1 MRNHEFI
8 QIILFIGLLVLLS
21 PLLGRYMATVFEG
34 KPTWLSPVF
43 GPIERFLYLA
53 SGINRNEE
61 MSWMKYL
68 WALVAFNIAGCVLT
82 IIQMMT
88 QSWLPLNPQ
97 HLPNVPF
104 ALALNTAVSFMTN
117 TNWQAYSGE
126 ATMSYLTQMSGL
138 AVHNFTSAAT
148 GIAVF
153 LALTRGLVRR
163 QSSTLGNF
171 WVDLVRSTLYVLLP
185 LSLMMS
191 LLLVSQGVVQNF
203 RPYDTAKVT
212 APWTTQVPKLDAAGQ
227 PVKDTQGNVVTETLT
242 VTEQIIPQGPVASQV
257 AIKQLGSNGGGYFG
271 QNSAHPFENPTPF
284 SNLLEMF
291 AILLIPSSLV
301 FTFGY
306 LVGNVRQGIAI
317 WAAMAILFAVFFAI
331 SWHAEVQPNPVTTLT
346 ASMEGKEQRF
356 GVMNSVLWAV
366 STTGTSNGSVNA
378 MHDSLS
384 PIAGLMTLLNLQLGC
399 VVFGGD
405 GAGMYGMLM
414 YVILTVFL
422 AGLMVGR
429 TPEYLGKK
437 IEAPEIRWAVVAVIA
452 PSSLILVGSAIA
464 TVAPAGL
471 AGLGN
476 NGPHGLSEILYA
488 FSSCAANNG
497 SAFAGL
503 SVNTNFYNYLLS
515 MVMFLGRFVVIIPC
529 LAIAGSMA
537 AKKIAPASSGTF
549 PTTGPIFIGLLISVL
564 LIVVALTFFP
574 VLCLGPIVEQLLMN
588 AGRSF

>member
-227 PVKDTQGNVVTETLT
+227 PVKDAQGNAVTETQT

-301 FTFGY
+301 FSFGY

-317 WAAMAILFAVFFAI
+317 WATMAILFAVFFAI

-437 IEAPEIRWAVVAVIA
+437 IEAPEIRWAVVAVIV

-464 TVAPAGL
+464 SVTPSGL
-471 AGLGN
+471 LGLGN

-497 SAFAGL
+497 SAFGGL

-515 MVMFLGRFVVIIPC
+515 LVMFLGRFVVIIPC

>member
-1 MRNHEFI
+1 MSNHEFI

-34 KPTWLSPVF
+34 KPTWLFPVL

-53 SGINRNEE
+53 SGISRNEE
-61 MSWMKYL
+61 MSWTKYL
-68 WALVAFNIAGCVLT
+68 WALITFNIAGCVLT
-82 IIQMMT
+82 IVQMMT

-153 LALTRGLVRR
+153 LALTRGLIRR

-185 LSLMMS
+185 LSLVMS
-191 LLLVSQGVVQNF
+191 ILLVSQGVIQNF
-203 RPYDTAKVT
+203 KPYDSAKVT

-227 PVKDTQGNVVTETLT
+227 PVKDTQGNVVTETQT
-242 VTEQIIPQGPVASQV
+242 VTEQVIPQGPVASQV
-257 AIKQLGSNGGGYFG
+257 AIKELGSNGGGYFG
-271 QNSAHPFENPTPF
+271 QNSSHPFENPTPF
-284 SNLLEMF
+284 SNFLEMF

-331 SWHAEVQPNPVTTLT
+331 SWHAEVQSNPVTTLT

-437 IEAPEIRWAVVAVIA
+437 IEAPEIRWAVVAVIV

-537 AKKIAPASSGTF
+537 AKKISPASSGTF

>member
-1 MRNHEFI
+1 MKTNNILEL
-8 QIILFIGLLVLLS
+8 ILFGGLLVLLS
-21 PLLGRYMATVFEG
+21 PLLGLYMARVFEG
-34 KPTWLSPVF
+34 RSTWMAVVF
-43 GPIERFLYLA
+43 RPIEQFIYTA
-53 SGINRNEE
+53 ATVDRNEE
-61 MSWMKYL
+61 MG
-68 WALVAFNIAGCVLT
+68 WARYALCLIAFNIAGCLLT
-82 IIQMMT
+82 VVQMMT
-88 QSWLPLNPQ
+88 QAWLPLNPQ

-126 ATMSYLTQMSGL
+126 STMSYLTQMSGL

-148 GIAVF
+148 GITVF

-163 QSSTLGNF
+163 QVATLGNF
-171 WVDLVRSTLYVLLP
+171 WVDLVRSTLYILLP
-185 LSLMMS
+185 LSLIMS

-203 RPYDTAKVT
+203 HPYDTAKVT

-227 PVKDTQGNVVTETLT
+227 PVKDEQGNVVTETQT
-242 VTEQIIPQGPVASQV
+242 VSEQIIPQGPVASQV

-271 QNSAHPFENPTPF
+271 QNSAHTFENPTPF
-284 SNLLEMF
+284 SNFLEML

-301 FTFGY
+301 FTFGF
-306 LVGNVRQGIAI
+306 LVGNIRQGIAI
-317 WAAMAILFAVFFAI
+317 WAAMALLFAAFFSIA
-331 SWHAEVQPNPVTTLT
+331 WYAELQSNPATGLT

-356 GVMNSVLWAV
+356 GVMNSILWAV

-384 PIAGLMTLLNLQLGC
+384 PLAGLITLLNLQLGC

-437 IEAPEIRWAVVAVIA
+437 IEAPEIRWAVVAVII
-452 PSSLILVGSAIA
+452 PSALILLGSAIA
-464 TVAPAGL
+464 AVSPAGL

-497 SAFAGL
+497 SAFGGI

-515 MVMFLGRFVVIIPC
+515 LVMFLGRFVVIIPC
-529 LAIAGSMA
+529 LAIAGNMA
-537 AKKIAPASSGTF
+537 AKRISPASAGTF
-549 PTTGPIFIGLLISVL
+549 PTTGPVFVALLIGVL
-564 LIVVALTFFP
+564 LIIVGLTFFP
-574 VLCLGPIVEQLLMN
+574 VLCLGPVIEQFLMS

>member
-1 MRNHEFI
+1 MSNHEFI

-227 PVKDTQGNVVTETLT
+227 PVKDAQGNAVTETQT

-284 SNLLEMF
+284 SNFLEMF

-437 IEAPEIRWAVVAVIA
+437 IEAPEIRWAVVAVIV

-497 SAFAGL
+497 SAFGGL

-515 MVMFLGRFVVIIPC
+515 LVMFLGRFVVIIPC

>member
-1 MRNHEFI
+1 MTHELV
-8 QIILFIGLLVLLS
+8 QITLFIGLLILLS

-34 KPTWLSPVF
+34 NPTWLSPVL

-61 MSWMKYL
+61 MSWTKYL
-68 WALVAFNIAGCVLT
+68 WALVVFNIAGCTLT

-88 QSWLPLNPQ
+88 QAWLPLNPQ
-97 HLPNVPF
+97 HLPNLPF

-126 ATMSYLTQMSGL
+126 STMSYLTQMSGL

-148 GIAVF
+148 GIGVF

-185 LSLMMS
+185 LSLVMS
-191 LLLVSQGVVQNF
+191 LLLISQGVIQNF
-203 RPYDTAKVT
+203 KSYDTAKVT
-212 APWTTQVPKLDAAGQ
+212 APWTTQIPKLDTAGQ
-227 PVKDTQGNVVTETLT
+227 AVKDAQGNAVTETQT
-242 VTEQIIPQGPVASQV
+242 VTEQVIPQGPVASQV

-284 SNLLEMF
+284 SNFLEMF
-291 AILLIPSSLV
+291 ALLLIPSSLV
-301 FTFGY
+301 FTFGF
-306 LVGNVRQGIAI
+306 LVGNIRQGIAI
-317 WAAMAILFAVFFAI
+317 WAAMAVLFGVFFAI

-384 PIAGLMTLLNLQLGC
+384 PVAGLITLLNLQLGC

-437 IEAPEIRWAVVAVIA
+437 IEAPEMRWAVVAVIV
-452 PSSLILVGSAIA
+452 PSALILVGSAIA
-464 TVAPAGL
+464 SVSPAGL

-497 SAFAGL
+497 SAFGGL
-503 SVNTNFYNYLLS
+503 TVNTNFYNYLLS
-515 MVMFLGRFVVIIPC
+515 LVMFLGRFVVIIPC

-537 AKKIAPASSGTF
+537 AKKTAPAGAGTF
-549 PTTGPIFIGLLISVL
+549 PTTGPVFVALLISVL
-564 LIVVALTFFP
+564 VIIVALTFFP